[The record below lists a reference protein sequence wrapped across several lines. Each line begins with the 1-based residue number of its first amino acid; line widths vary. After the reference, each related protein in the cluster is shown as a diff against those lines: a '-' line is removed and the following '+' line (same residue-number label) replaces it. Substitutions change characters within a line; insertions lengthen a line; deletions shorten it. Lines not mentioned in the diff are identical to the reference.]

1 VNIIL
6 NIDKKVD
13 LPDIAKQLGVSFEEL
28 IHELDQ
34 IVNSGTKLNLRYF
47 LNQFIEEELQVE
59 VMSYFKTVDVA
70 DMEGASGYFD
80 GDFSMEELEL
90 MHIQFL
96 SDVGN

>member
-1 VNIIL
+1 
-6 NIDKKVD
+6 
-13 LPDIAKQLGVSFEEL
+13 LGVSFEEL

>member
-1 VNIIL
+1 M
-6 NIDKKVD
+6 
-13 LPDIAKQLGVSFEEL
+13 PDITKQLGITFEAL

-59 VMSYFKTVDVA
+59 VMAYFKTVDVA
-70 DMEGASGYFD
+70 DLEAASGYFD